1 MPIKGVPLKIDSE
14 EKKVRYLNEAII
26 NIDTKEKKK
35 NWMEVVIILRLEANR
50 KLLEM
55 YIT

>member
-14 EKKVRYLNEAII
+14 EKKVRYLNKAII